1 MNPVVL
7 TGKTPK
13 NLEDVPISRELVE
26 WLEKTVPERC
36 PGIMDTERQIWM
48 YAGERSLV
56 RKLRAAFDKQQ
67 NRGGV
72 IQ

>member
-7 TGKTPK
+7 AGKTPHA
-13 NLEDVPISRELVE
+13 LSEVAISRELVE
-26 WLEKTVPERC
+26 WLEKTIPERC
-36 PGIMDTERQIWM
+36 PDIMDTERAIWM

-67 NRGGV
+67 SRGGV

>member
-1 MNPVVL
+1 MNLVVL
-7 TGKTPK
+7 ASKPTK